1 MDRSAY
7 ASRSLAPIS
16 AFLTTF
22 AGCRSDIVRLETT
35 GQGQAVHFQA
45 VLKFLISLQVDQLG
59 MVGVNGGKF
68 PAIRQHLADNIGAVY
83 KDMDLSYAYHLLLCS
98 MSAILN
104 LLQIR
109 RVP

>member
-16 AFLTTF
+16 AFLTTVQVVGLTLF
-22 AGCRSDIVRLETT
+22 DLRRLGKVRP
-35 GQGQAVHFQA
+35 VHFQA
-45 VLKFLISLQVDQLG
+45 LLEFLISLQVDQLG